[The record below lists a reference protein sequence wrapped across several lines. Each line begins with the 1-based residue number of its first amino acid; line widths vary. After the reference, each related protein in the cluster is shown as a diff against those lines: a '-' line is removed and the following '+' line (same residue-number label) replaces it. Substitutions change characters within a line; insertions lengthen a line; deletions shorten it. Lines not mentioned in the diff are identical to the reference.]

1 MNAKHRYKLE
11 DNNVIN
17 DKEKSNKCLKCDKT
31 FSTKQY
37 LNKHF
42 LICKGVINH
51 LQCHK
56 CDKIFSSS
64 SSKSRHL
71 HICKA
76 EIKSDI
82 VVIEEKPSQII
93 INNQNITI
101 NNNIIINTV
110 IFQESEDKL
119 SGFVDNY
126 TMGYIANDIII
137 PFYKN
142 PPLMLE
148 NYYRHLCKDENNR
161 YIKKSNCKS
170 NYCMVKTDDG
180 SWIRKND
187 NVVIPKLTHDLV
199 HNFLEV
205 IDEEDNE
212 KEMVFLNKKLK
223 KERIIPSIRDYMQNL
238 LNLNKGLYTQDDTDK
253 INIKRFNI
261 VKDKVLCVILD
272 TFNQY
277 IKQYE

>member
-1 MNAKHRYKLE
+1 
-11 DNNVIN
+11 
-17 DKEKSNKCLKCDKT
+17 
-31 FSTKQY
+31 
-37 LNKHF
+37 
-42 LICKGVINH
+42 
-51 LQCHK
+51 
-56 CDKIFSSS
+56 
-64 SSKSRHL
+64 
-71 HICKA
+71 
-76 EIKSDI
+76 
-82 VVIEEKPSQII
+82 
-93 INNQNITI
+93 
-101 NNNIIINTV
+101 
-110 IFQESEDKL
+110 
-119 SGFVDNY
+119 
-126 TMGYIANDIII
+126 MGYIANDIIM

-187 NVVIPKLTHDLV
+187 NIVIPKLTHDLV

-212 KEMVFLNKKLK
+212 KEMFFLNKRLK